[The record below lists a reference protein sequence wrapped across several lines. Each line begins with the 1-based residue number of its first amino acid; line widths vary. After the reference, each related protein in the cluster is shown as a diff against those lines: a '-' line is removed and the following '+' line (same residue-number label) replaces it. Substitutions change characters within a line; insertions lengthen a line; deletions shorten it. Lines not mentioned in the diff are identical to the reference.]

1 MWMTAG
7 GKGLPVEVQ
16 KQPICTN
23 LHVLTEIST
32 RSTLSYKTLIYTL
45 LERSWTEV
53 ARLGSCSARCR
64 LLYKFIEF
72 AIKTE
77 FHLNYN
83 CTKSG
88 NCANNN
94 WHRKWKDSCPI
105 YALLLCYSAFLS
117 FIQICRHFVAQILR
131 LWAGV
136 VAQTPELPPPIIFC
150 LSFDGIF

>member
-64 LLYKFIEF
+64 LFYKFIEF
-72 AIKTE
+72 AIKT
-77 FHLNYN
+77 
-83 CTKSG
+83 
-88 NCANNN
+88 
-94 WHRKWKDSCPI
+94 I
-105 YALLLCYSAFLS
+105 
-117 FIQICRHFVAQILR
+117 FIQIIIVQNQEIVLIIIDTGSERILVQFTLYFLVTRLFSHLFKFVAILLLKYFVYR
-131 LWAGV
+131 RG
-136 VAQTPELPPPIIFC
+136 
-150 LSFDGIF
+150 